1 LLSKLW
7 GEAQATIITLWSLA
21 LEIVK
26 VAALWISLHG
36 FGRLMHAYPVEGFAS
51 TAIHEIHQWSVVATY
66 FLYAVASL
74 AAVVRSLAYWKRR
87 KR

>member
-1 LLSKLW
+1 L
-7 GEAQATIITLWSLA
+7 
-21 LEIVK
+21 
-26 VAALWISLHG
+26 
-36 FGRLMHAYPVEGFAS
+36 EGFAS